1 VIREDLRKIDPDC
14 GYDTWYRI
22 GAAIYHESGGAQ
34 DGLTLWDAWSA
45 NGSKYRQG
53 ECDSKWHS
61 FKSAREDRIGWNAA
75 KAKAKEEARP
85 APDPEEPP
93 KLPQGIASAAE
104 LYDKDFSA
112 MVPVIEGDIT
122 LTPGAWILA
131 GKPKDGKTWLAMNL
145 ACAVASGQSYVGSRP
160 PGGKPG
166 GVLYINV
173 DDRNERRFISRLKY
187 ANLARP
193 ALERLIH
200 VSKVD
205 AEVFESAYQMT
216 EALIQSFE
224 GVKLIVIDTLGMFRS
239 GNRKDAAYQQEY
251 EEVNALN
258 ELGQRYGVCILI
270 VHHFKKGA
278 VDPEYPYESISGTLG
293 LQGGVDGMIVLM
305 RKDLYHPTDP
315 TQDEKLAACWYR
327 GRDLDFEGDIGMR
340 LHDGQWHVIGSS
352 GDVLM
357 GNFLRDVVRILKSV
371 PDKWWSSK
379 EVTAEIEGAKWET
392 VRKALQ
398 RGVRKGLFLSK
409 PGSEGGFKWRKP
421 G

>member
-1 VIREDLRKIDPDC
+1 
-14 GYDTWYRI
+14 
-22 GAAIYHESGGAQ
+22 
-34 DGLTLWDAWSA
+34 
-45 NGSKYRQG
+45 
-53 ECDSKWHS
+53 
-61 FKSAREDRIGWNAA
+61 
-75 KAKAKEEARP
+75 
-85 APDPEEPP
+85 
-93 KLPQGIASAAE
+93 
-104 LYDKDFSA
+104 
-112 MVPVIEGDIT
+112 
-122 LTPGAWILA
+122 
-131 GKPKDGKTWLAMNL
+131 
-145 ACAVASGQSYVGSRP
+145 
-160 PGGKPG
+160 
-166 GVLYINV
+166 
-173 DDRNERRFISRLKY
+173 
-187 ANLARP
+187 
-193 ALERLIH
+193 
-200 VSKVD
+200 
-205 AEVFESAYQMT
+205 
-216 EALIQSFE
+216 
-224 GVKLIVIDTLGMFRS
+224 MFRS